1 MKTIENHSLFR
12 GYRRTLPLKIAL
24 KSAKDIDIHRGLL
37 YDSSQHSEPGNKAND
52 YLAMRYRSIDHGRV
66 SRRRQCLGNC
76 SKCATSTSEPK
87 NRLRY
92 SGRRIRFHGRTSRSY
107 CDDKNDVHQPRRNT
121 FELKR
126 ETRRGT
132 YVCTRRE
139 IQDDILQDKRVT
151 MLHSSLSVP

>member
-1 MKTIENHSLFR
+1 M
-12 GYRRTLPLKIAL
+12 
-24 KSAKDIDIHRGLL
+24 HRGLL
-37 YDSSQHSEPGNKAND
+37 YDSSFQHSEPGNKAND

-76 SKCATSTSEPK
+76 SKCATSTSKPK

-92 SGRRIRFHGRTSRSY
+92 SGRRIRFHGRASRSY

-126 ETRRGT
+126 ETRRAVARM
-132 YVCTRRE
+132 YVHDEKFRTIFCKINERPCCTARCPYPDWYW
-139 IQDDILQDKRVT
+139 IKRGGRSI
-151 MLHSSLSVP
+151 MSRALRGC